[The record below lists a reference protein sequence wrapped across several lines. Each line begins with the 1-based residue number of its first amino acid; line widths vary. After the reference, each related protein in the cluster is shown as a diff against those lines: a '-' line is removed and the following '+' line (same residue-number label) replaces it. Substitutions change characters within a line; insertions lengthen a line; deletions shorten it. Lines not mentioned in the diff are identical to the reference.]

1 MGAYRLLCRLGEGG
15 MGRVYLARSSGGRA
29 VALKTV
35 HAGMSDTPG
44 FRARFAREV
53 RACQAVSGPGT
64 APVVAAD
71 PHAAVPWLATAYV
84 PGPSLSEAV
93 HEYGPLEEPALW
105 RLLGDLGEALTTVH
119 EAGLVHRDLKP
130 SNVLLALDGP
140 RLIDFGIARA
150 ADDAALTGTGLV
162 VGSPGFMSPEQITG
176 KEVDARGDIF
186 ALGVLLTY
194 AGTGRGP
201 FGSGSGPE
209 LGYRV
214 VHHEP
219 ELSRLPEDFA
229 EAIRGCLAKDPAQR
243 SSLAALVAQ
252 AREHAPGDGDWLPA
266 PLTSAIARRAAWALD
281 LESRQEFGPPPVPF
295 GMPPTLIGPPPMPMP
310 GGPSSAPTGPASAPS
325 GPRAVFGPHPP
336 VGPLP
341 TPAGPG
347 PAPVPVPWR
356 PPGPARP
363 VGAAWASRGLLGRPL
378 LGLFAL
384 IPLLVAAG
392 GRETIEAQLHH
403 PDAQLTPASPGW
415 ESYQWALDTTWHF
428 TLIGP
433 LLVSAVVLS
442 VLRRGLP
449 HRSATA
455 VRGWAVASLVHWLLL
470 AVTVLVSAHWLRSSM
485 WAVDPDRTPPE
496 LGVALGVGLLPMV
509 VLVPG
514 ALVVLVLAAV
524 RAFRV
529 RSRVPLPPAGAVP
542 LPTAAG
548 R

>member
-15 MGRVYLARSSGGRA
+15 MGRVFLARSSGGRA

-105 RLLGDLGEALTTVH
+105 RLLGGLGEALTTVH

-176 KEVDARGDIF
+176 QEVDERGDIF
-186 ALGVLLTY
+186 ALGVLLAY

-219 ELSRLPEDFA
+219 DLSRLPEDFA
-229 EAIRGCLAKDPAQR
+229 VAIRGCLAKDPAQR
-243 SSLAALVAQ
+243 PSLADLVAQ
-252 AREHAPGDGDWLPA
+252 ARERACADGDWLPA

-295 GMPPTLIGPPPMPMP
+295 GTPPTLIGPPPLP
-310 GGPSSAPTGPASAPS
+310 GGPSSTPS
-325 GPRAVFGPHPP
+325 GPRAPFPPH
-336 VGPLP
+336 V
-341 TPAGPG
+341 PAGPVPSPTPTQSG
-347 PAPVPVPWR
+347 PAPVPWR
-356 PPGPARP
+356 PPGRARL
-363 VGAAWASRGLLGRPL
+363 VGAAWATRGLLGRPL

-392 GRETIEAQLHH
+392 GRETIEAQLHR

-428 TLIGP
+428 ALIGP

-449 HRSATA
+449 YRSATA
-455 VRGWAVASLVHWLLL
+455 VRGWAVASLVHWLVL
-470 AVTVLVSAHWLRSSM
+470 AVTVLVSAHWLRSAL
-485 WAVDPDRTPPE
+485 WAVDPGRTSPE
-496 LGVALGVGLLPMV
+496 LGLALGVGLLPMV

-529 RSRVPLPPAGAVP
+529 RSRIPIPPAAPVYTTV
-542 LPTAAG
+542 L
-548 R
+548 